1 MNTLLQKSL
10 IALTLAAAG
19 LAVQAQQPAPTAAV
33 PTMPQVEHRE
43 ARQQAEHREA
53 RQQARIDQGAQSGSL
68 TPREQRRLQREQR
81 GIAKAETKAEADGKV
96 TVAERQKLNHMQNH
110 ASRNI
115 RRQKHDA
122 QHAAT
127 VTTPGTTASTT
138 AGAVTR

>member
-19 LAVQAQQPAPTAAV
+19 WAVQAQQPAPTGAAAV
-33 PTMPQVEHRE
+33 PTLPQI
-43 ARQQAEHREA
+43 EHREA

-110 ASRNI
+110 ASRHI
-115 RRQKHDA
+115 HRQKQDA

-127 VTTPGTTASTT
+127 GTT
-138 AGAVTR
+138 AGATAKPAVR